1 MKSFQALAVLIVLAS
16 LLTAGAFAWIV
27 RVPVTQH
34 VTVTAG
40 TSEPLFELTSGRS
53 ISQTLR
59 PQTDGLSGIEL
70 IFGTFARNNSAIL
83 DVTLAHADEP
93 QSSLVRRQ
101 LLTAELVDNQSHH
114 LGFPP
119 LDDSAGKEFILTL
132 TSPDGVPGNAVTVYS
147 SPTDVY
153 PGGTLFTDGAPQMG
167 DLLLTLDY
175 HPRAFDFL
183 TANPSHLLK
192 MRSPEDALKLVG
204 VYVLALA
211 STVLGVGMMAWV
223 VRRSARE
230 GSRDF
235 AIAVALTVGL
245 FWLVGLWLAS
255 GRF

>member
-1 MKSFQALAVLIVLAS
+1 MKPFAALAVLIVLGG
-16 LLTAGAFAWIV
+16 LLTATAFAWMV

-40 TSEPLFELTSGRS
+40 ASEPLFELTSGRS
-53 ISQTLR
+53 IGQTLR
-59 PQTDGLSGIEL
+59 PQTDGLNGIEL
-70 IFGTFARNNSAIL
+70 TFGTFARSNSAVL
-83 DVTLAHADEP
+83 EVTLAHTDDP
-93 QSSLVRRQ
+93 RSPLVQRK
-101 LLTAELVDNQSHH
+101 LLTEELVDNQSHN

-132 TSPDGVPGNAVTVYS
+132 TSPDGAPGNAVTVYS

-153 PGGTLFTDGAPQMG
+153 PAGTLFTDGAPQVG

-175 HPRAFDFL
+175 HPRALDFL
-183 TANPSHLLK
+183 AANPSHLLK

-211 STVLGVGMMAWV
+211 STVLAIGMM
-223 VRRSARE
+223 VRMIRRDGDESP
-230 GSRDF
+230 RDF
-235 AIAVALTVGL
+235 PVSLALAAGL
-245 FWLVGLWLAS
+245 FLITSLWIAS